1 MVKPLTSLGEYRLLE
16 RISVGGM
23 AEVYRARRSDG
34 SGRDVAIK
42 RILPHLARD
51 VEFVEMFID
60 EARTAAQ
67 LHHRNIC
74 RVFEF
79 GEDEGTHFLVMEL
92 IEGRDLKRVMEYYRL
107 RGRPP
112 PLPIALHVLSKTC
125 DALDYAHRARGSD
138 GRPLN
143 IVHRDVTPQNILIS
157 FQGEVK
163 LIDFGIAKAA
173 HRIAQT
179 QAGNIKGKLS
189 YLAPE
194 LIDGHAATPRSDLF
208 ACGIVLHE
216 VLTNG
221 RLFAGDNDLIT
232 IDLVR
237 RAEVTP
243 PSRLNPAL
251 PASLDAVVL
260 RALARRPES
269 RHASAGELRDAL
281 DAIAAETGNTG
292 STSQV
297 VRWMNELFA
306 HDRHRPEPA
315 RPSGSLLF
323 PPARSGLRSLVDD
336 LASELTPSAEI
347 TVPPEDRTDER
358 EQDPLWLAA
367 PTAIDQV
374 ESLTVPDDPHAIDQ
388 RPSPEVPTRVQARPR
403 PAHDL
408 QPIEL
413 EDEREVTLPRPA
425 PALPLAE
432 PAPVT
437 VERALTRDDATGP
450 PIVGMRSAIEPAVA
464 PGERGRRGRTVAF
477 LVAAILLLVAGGA
490 VFTALLVWPTA
501 GPPPVAA
508 GRSAEARAHTL
519 EASAPVTRPLA
530 DASAP
535 PGLAVP
541 DAATPDRPRPPAVK
555 PTIARPRRRP
565 DAGTRAATAKPQPP
579 PPGPTGFGF
588 LIVASKPWARVWIDG
603 HDTGRNTPVPP
614 SSPLRLSAGLHRV
627 SLRVEEQTFDFTVT
641 IEAGVT
647 TKLVRALPATR

>member
-1 MVKPLTSLGEYRLLE
+1 MVRPLTSLGEYRLLE

-23 AEVYRARRSDG
+23 AEVYRARRADG

-67 LHHRNIC
+67 LHHGNIC
-74 RVFEF
+74 RVHEF

-112 PLPIALHVLSKTC
+112 PLPIALHILSKTC

-194 LIDGHAATPRSDLF
+194 LIDGYPATPRSDLF

-221 RLFAGDNDLIT
+221 RLFAGDNDLLT

-243 PSRLNPAL
+243 PSRLNPTL
-251 PASLDAVVL
+251 PKPLDAVVL
-260 RALARRPES
+260 RALARRPEN
-269 RHASAGELRDAL
+269 RHVSAGELRDAL

-297 VRWMNELFA
+297 VHWMNELFA
-306 HDRHRPEPA
+306 HDRHRAEPA

-347 TVPPEDRTDER
+347 TIPPPEDRTDER
-358 EQDPLWLAA
+358 TQDPLWLAA

-374 ESLTVPDDPHAIDQ
+374 EALTIPEEPRA
-388 RPSPEVPTRVQARPR
+388 PSPPSPPEAPTRVQARPQPVR
-403 PAHDL
+403 DL

-413 EDEREVTLPRPA
+413 EDEREVTLPRSA
-425 PALPLAE
+425 PALPIAE
-432 PAPVT
+432 PVPAVRHSATRPPLVATRLAGDEPVAQG
-437 VERALTRDDATGP
+437 ERA
-450 PIVGMRSAIEPAVA
+450 
-464 PGERGRRGRTVAF
+464 RRGRTVVF

-501 GPPPVAA
+501 GPGPVAA
-508 GRSAEARAHTL
+508 GRPPEARTRAR
-519 EASAPVTRPLA
+519 EASAPVARPLA
-530 DASAP
+530 LAEASAP
-535 PGLAVP
+535 PALVVP
-541 DAATPDRPRPPAVK
+541 DAAAPDRPRPPAAK

-565 DAGTRAATAKPQPP
+565 DAGLATAKPQPP
-579 PPGPTGFGF
+579 PPPPTEPAGFGF

-603 HDTGRNTPVPP
+603 RDTGRNTPIPP
-614 SSPLRLSAGLHRV
+614 SSPLRLSAGPHRV
-627 SLRVEEQTFDFTVT
+627 TLRVEEQAFDFTVT

-647 TKLVRALPATR
+647 TKLVRTLPAIR